1 MIKGKKMK
9 TIFTILVANLLLT
22 GTVLAQGQ
30 FSANLSNAG
39 NVITFKL
46 KPNSTTTT
54 GFSVIEFFIRYT
66 TTSPSFTYGTVT
78 VNTTDFPGMSG
89 NGNVGGGSLGSGAWE
104 IERDNPAYMVAGYHV
119 DHFIYTAPAL
129 ATTPN
134 TYTGGTEYTVL
145 SVPLIGTAST
155 VDFEFVSDDQEA
167 IYYLAITDQ
176 NGGELRPASPTNYF
190 FPATLSKAGTSG
202 TTIYYQALTNVTLP
216 VKFLDFSV
224 AKKDKDAVISWAVE
238 NEDENA
244 DKYIV
249 ERSVNGNDFKAV
261 ETVPALNNGSSN
273 NTYTVTQRD
282 INAIANSGLIYYRV
296 KQVDKGGKSVY
307 TATKNIKLDSKAF
320 AVKASPNLVRT
331 TTTLTI
337 DLAKDSKL
345 LVSVTDANGKQI
357 KNIQLQGFKGTNI
370 KELNLDGLAAGNYM
384 LKVNTGEEVKTLPI
398 VKAN

>member
-1 MIKGKKMK
+1 MK
-9 TIFTILVANLLLT
+9 RIITQLFCLFIFSSLAVAQT
-22 GTVLAQGQ
+22 TVSGTLRAGSGISIDVLARP
-30 FSANLSNAG
+30 SADINAQVG
-39 NVITFKL
+39 NINITISI
-46 KPNSTTTT
+46 P
-54 GFSVIEFFIRYT
+54 
-66 TTSPSFTYGTVT
+66 
-78 VNTTDFPGMSG
+78 DQ
-89 NGNVGGGSLGSGAWE
+89 
-104 IERDNPAYMVAGYHV
+104 
-119 DHFIYTAPAL
+119 
-129 ATTPN
+129 
-134 TYTGGTEYTVL
+134 
-145 SVPLIGTAST
+145 TASGGNPT
-155 VDFEFVSDDQEA
+155 EA
-167 IYYLAITDQ
+167 SIVK
-176 NGGELRPASPTNYF
+176 S
-190 FPATLSKAGTSG
+190 TS
-202 TTIYYQALTNVTLP
+202 IANVTLSPTDANNPYIIGGRAYYSYLILQTNTSSDVPTSWAANTDNVVATFTFPSSSYLPAIQLNDLTYDNGGPNFQMYWYVQFNNGVGDVTDLANPFYGTGAQNNGGTAMQYAVLQPANPVP

-307 TATKNIKLDSKAF
+307 TATKNIKLDSKVF

-337 DLAKDSKL
+337 DLAKDSRL